1 MQSLATQSQG
11 ILRLSLNL
19 KSLYNKNLENQ
30 HQQQQQD
37 HVTITRPAVE
47 EEEDDEEE
55 EEEDELSS
63 KSLMPDVAGSQ
74 NAQLIYNILKTIP
87 GIGSPKIRRYLQLF
101 AMNEADYMANPERFK
116 AELKVNFGDG
126 PGTLV
131 FNSFVYGMSA
141 YGRPGQ
147 GIGNNPY
154 TGQSYSSSG
163 STAGTPQ
170 EWIKNNPML
179 ETYYR
184 MNIIPYGVPPDSPI
198 AIEAVNRFHEKQR
211 RKEALEEEDMNFNRW
226 LKAKTAK
233 TMEENMGGQR
243 WHE

>member
-30 HQQQQQD
+30 HQPGARPL
-37 HVTITRPAVE
+37 TITRPAVE
-47 EEEDDEEE
+47 EEEDDEE

-74 NAQLIYNILKTIP
+74 NAQLVYNILKTIP

-233 TMEENMGGQR
+233 TMEENMGGQAR